1 MLYSFVIPCYKSSKT
16 IRKVVEMTMQEMD
29 RLGRREYEFVLVD
42 DCSPDDGETMA
53 ALMGLVRDYACVKAV
68 ELAKNAGQHNAV
80 MAGLNEGSGDVFI
93 AMDDDM
99 QTHPSQLGALLSE
112 FDKGFDI
119 VYGYYEHKEH
129 SKFRNFGSYV
139 NYMTVRILLKKPKD
153 LKTSSFWVIR
163 RFVRD
168 YAVEYKSAYTHLQGL
183 FLRTTRNISSVPIQ
197 HFKREVGTSNY
208 TFKKLIKLWSNILGF
223 SIVPL
228 QMATYIGF
236 FFSVIGILAALGVI
250 ILKFVR
256 PATYIGWPSMM
267 ATICFFSGLNLMFMG
282 IIGEYVGRIFLGMSK
297 NPQYVVRKVHC
308 KEKECLENEREKA

>member
-1 MLYSFVIPCYKSSKT
+1 MLYSIVIPCYKSSKT

-53 ALMGLVRDYACVKAV
+53 ALMGLVRDYACVKVV

-112 FDKGFDI
+112 FDRGFDI

-163 RFVRD
+163 KFVRD

-228 QMATYIGF
+228 QMATYTGF

-308 KEKECLENEREKA
+308 KEDEYPENEREKA

>member
-1 MLYSFVIPCYKSSKT
+1 MLYSIVIPCYKSSKT

-228 QMATYIGF
+228 QMATYTGF

-282 IIGEYVGRIFLGMSK
+282 IIGEYV
-297 NPQYVVRKVHC
+297 
-308 KEKECLENEREKA
+308 